1 MSERAS
7 GGRFGKSI
15 ISRVDDPFSLL
26 LCAFSISFSIII
38 IIIIRF
44 DSSLPTDLLLIR
56 TWYWGL
62 LLREGSTKGYLSV
75 TASSAHIYL
84 VSIILEIKVLEPSSQ
99 ITRS

>member
-26 LCAFSISFSIII
+26 LCAFSISFSII